1 MEHIDR
7 EKAQRVWQRVQSH
20 QTPIPAPQAH
30 SLAPTPE
37 GLVLE
42 EITDSLLLNQLAQQ
56 IKDNTALRTLS
67 QQAQN
72 RAAILRGIC
81 VLSGVTAPGQIPKPP
96 RQDNIPA
103 ALRRLMGRLLRRR
116 AEYETL
122 CTHEEF
128 GPLYRHLMEHTAD
141 SATSLAVL
149 IGK

>member
-1 MEHIDR
+1 MEYIDR
-7 EKAQRVWQRVQSH
+7 EKAQRVWQRVQSR
-20 QTPIPAPQAH
+20 QAPAPQPQG
-30 SLAPTPE
+30 LTLTPE

-42 EITDSLLLNQLAQQ
+42 EMTDSLLLAQLAQQ
-56 IKDNTALRTLS
+56 LKDSTVLRTLS
-67 QQAQN
+67 QQAQH
-72 RAAILRGIC
+72 RAAVLRGVC
-81 VLSGVTAPGQIPKPP
+81 VLSGLTAPAQIPKPP
-96 RQDNIPA
+96 RQDNVPA

>member
-1 MEHIDR
+1 MEYIDR
-7 EKAQRVWQRVQSH
+7 EKAQRVWQRVQSR
-20 QTPIPAPQAH
+20 QAPASQPQG
-30 SLAPTPE
+30 LAPTPE

-42 EITDSLLLNQLAQQ
+42 EVTDSLLYAQLAQQ
-56 IKDNTALRTLS
+56 LKDNTSLRLLS
-67 QQAQN
+67 QQAQS
-72 RAAILRGIC
+72 RAAVLRGIC
-81 VLSGVTAPGQIPKPP
+81 VLSGLTAPGQIPKPS

-116 AEYETL
+116 AEYEKL

-141 SATSLAVL
+141 SAVSLAVL